1 MLGNCN
7 RALIGIGGNLAGQMD
22 SPSAQVNAA
31 IERISQAGLE
41 VSRSSRLFLTPCFP
55 KGAGPDF
62 VNAAIVCETNR
73 APAEVMALLHDV
85 EQTAGRSRRTR
96 WEARV
101 IDLDLLGYGD
111 RVLPDLD
118 GYTAWAQLSLD
129 QQMRQTPDQI
139 ILPHP
144 RMHERAFVLVPLHDV
159 APDWRHPVLGVSVA
173 EMYAALP
180 QHEIDEIRPI
190 SQ

>member
-1 MLGNCN
+1 M
-7 RALIGIGGNLAGQMD
+7 
-22 SPSAQVNAA
+22 
-31 IERISQAGLE
+31 
-41 VSRSSRLFLTPCFP
+41 FLTPCFP

-62 VNAAIVCETNR
+62 VNAAIACETTR
-73 APAEVMALLHDV
+73 PPAEVLSLLHDV
-85 EQTAGRSRRTR
+85 EQSAGRSRRKR

-111 RVLPDLD
+111 RVLPDLA
-118 GYTAWAQLSLD
+118 GYKAWASLPLD
-129 QQMRQTPDQI
+129 QQMTRAPDEM

-144 RMHERAFVLVPLHDV
+144 RLHERAFVIVPLNDI

-173 EMYAALP
+173 EMYAALSP
-180 QHEIDEIRPI
+180 REIDEIRPV